1 MGGFEWIGGEPK
13 ANLRRG
19 AEGAWARRAVLLRVN
34 RMTILS
40 QPCLTLRVADETG
53 PDEMHDEMEDG
64 GPCWSRARGGEWSGA
79 CMWSTFRNRH
89 IRRTHHGTHTVST
102 HDTTSRTRRGRET
115 GPCHRL
121 RGACARRARSVEL
134 FVLICERCLFV
145 LV

>member
-19 AEGAWARRAVLLRVN
+19 AEGAWARRAVLWRVN

-79 CMWSTFRNRH
+79 CMWSTFLK
-89 IRRTHHGTHTVST
+89 RTYDGRTME
-102 HDTTSRTRRGRET
+102 RTRSLHTAVCGIF
-115 GPCHRL
+115 
-121 RGACARRARSVEL
+121 CADL
-134 FVLICERCLFV
+134 
-145 LV
+145 

>member
-13 ANLRRG
+13 ANLIRRG
-19 AEGAWARRAVLLRVN
+19 AEGAWARRAVLWRVN

-79 CMWSTFRNRH
+79 CMWSTFLKGKTGN
-89 IRRTHHGTHTVST
+89 IRRTHHGT
-102 HDTTSRTRRGRET
+102 RTRSLHTTRHLALEEVGRRDRAT
-115 GPCHRL
+115 G
-121 RGACARRARSVEL
+121 CAARARAPRGL
-134 FVLICERCLFV
+134 WNFCADL
-145 LV
+145 

>member
-13 ANLRRG
+13 ANLIRRG
-19 AEGAWARRAVLLRVN
+19 AEGAWARRAVLWRVN

-79 CMWSTFRNRH
+79 CMWSTFLKRTYDGRTME
-89 IRRTHHGTHTVST
+89 RTHGLYT
-102 HDTTSRTRRGRET
+102 
-115 GPCHRL
+115 L
-121 RGACARRARSVEL
+121 RSVEFL
-134 FVLICERCLFV
+134 C
-145 LV
+145 

>member
-13 ANLRRG
+13 ANLIRRG
-19 AEGAWARRAVLLRVN
+19 AEGAWARRAVLWRVN

-79 CMWSTFRNRH
+79 CMWSTFLK
-89 IRRTHHGTHTVST
+89 RTYDGRTME
-102 HDTTSRTRRGRET
+102 RTRSLHTAVCGIF
-115 GPCHRL
+115 
-121 RGACARRARSVEL
+121 CADL
-134 FVLICERCLFV
+134 
-145 LV
+145 